1 MTTETIESRKE
12 SLVGRLA
19 TRAAERFSGEDG
31 TAAAEFV
38 RRYYA
43 LVAPQDILTESEE
56 ELIGAAL
63 ALWGFGS
70 RRQKGESRLRV
81 YNPDPATDGYDSEHT
96 VVEVV
101 HKDMP
106 FLVDSVI
113 GELNRRGRTVH
124 LVVHPVVTVRRDD
137 AGERIGGP
145 DAEGEDAV
153 RESLIHVQMD
163 QETSPDALETLRK
176 ALDRVLADV
185 RTVVGDFVAMRGEV
199 HGLQDELKD
208 VVSGVADASHL
219 EETRAFLQWLDDNHF
234 TYLGFR
240 RFEIV
245 RDEEAAGEEE
255 TVRVVPGS
263 GLGMLRDT
271 TAESFP
277 LSPETAVPTGPNP
290 LLIVSKAGRRSTVHR
305 PVHMDYVGLRILD
318 REGRLTGGV
327 SLIGLFTASV
337 YNTSAATVPVLRSK
351 IERVMERAGFQPMGH
366 DAKALLH
373 ILETF
378 PRDELFQMTDDQLF
392 QTSLGVLQLHDRQ
405 RLALFVRRDTS
416 GRFVSCLIYVPR
428 DRYDTDLRR
437 RIQGILEA
445 ALQGSLSAFYTQVA
459 DSPLARVHL
468 IIRTA
473 PGRIPDYDIQELEAR
488 LAAASLSWT
497 DRLQQALVESHGE
510 EDGLAL
516 FKRYGEAFPT
526 GYREHFEPHTAVAD
540 IDELET
546 LQAGRDLRLDLYRPT
561 GGSRHELR
569 FKIFH
574 TGLPRPLTDVLP
586 MLENMGLK
594 VIAEVPYEITPEEV
608 PEELW
613 IRDLRL
619 RTSLEERVE
628 LKQVRESFQET
639 FGRVWRGDEE
649 SDAFNRLVLGLG
661 LTGRQV
667 VALRAYARY
676 LRQVGVTFSQ
686 TYMAETLARNGEVTR
701 LLVKL
706 FEARFDPEPK
716 ETEGSR
722 GDGRQLTRADPASR
736 SDRERREARC
746 RDILTRIRKA
756 LNEVGTLDEDRI
768 LRRFRNLIES
778 TLRTNYFQ
786 RRSDGSL
793 RPYLSFKLDS
803 QRITGLPRPRPM
815 IEIFVYSPRTE
826 AVHLRGGRVARGGIR
841 WSDRREDFRD
851 EILGL
856 MKSQMV
862 KNAVIVPVGAKGG
875 FILKRPGSGRPED
888 RQREAVECYKTMIRG
903 MLDLT
908 DNLEGET
915 VVPPPRVVRWDEED
929 PYLVV
934 AADKGTATFSD
945 LANEVASEYRFWLGD
960 AFASGGS
967 AGYDHKKMGITARG
981 AWESVK
987 RHFRELGRDIQSE
1000 PFTAV
1005 GVGDM
1010 SGDVF
1015 GNGMLLSPHTR
1026 LVGAFNHLH
1035 VFLDP
1040 DPDPET
1046 SFAERER
1053 LFRLPRSTW
1062 ADYDP
1067 EKISAGG
1074 GVFER
1079 AAKSVPLS
1087 AEVRE
1092 LLGVDKKSLPPNE
1105 LIRALLRAPVD
1116 LLFFGGIGTYVKAG
1130 DETHA
1135 ATGDRGNDEVRVDAR
1150 KLRCRVVGEGAN
1162 LGLTQRGRIELA
1174 LQGGRVNTDFIDNSG
1189 GVDCS
1194 DHEVNIKILLG
1205 EPLSQGRL
1213 GLEER
1218 NKLLERMT
1226 EEVSALVLRD
1236 NYLQSQAIS
1245 VTEAQGA
1252 AVLDQQ
1258 VALIRELE
1266 RERNLDRELEA
1277 LPEDE
1282 TLDLRRS
1289 DGRGLTRP
1297 EIAVLLAHAKIRL
1310 YDQLVAS
1317 DLPEDP
1323 QLVQDLLLYFPR
1335 PLRESF
1341 QPDIERHRLRREIIA
1356 TYVTNSMVNRV
1367 GPTFLT
1373 RMKAETARGATD
1385 VARAYTLTRDIFRLR
1400 DTWVEIEALDNR
1412 VPTEV
1417 QTGMILDVGR
1427 LVERGTLWFLRLG
1440 RHPLRIGQEVER
1452 FLPPV
1457 TRLTESLEDLLLAR
1471 DREKLRSRA
1480 ERHVRRG
1487 VPEDLAHKVARFEFL
1502 GSALELVEIAQGHD
1516 FDVADVARIYF
1527 RVGARFL
1534 LEWMRVAAKGLSA
1547 ESHWTKSAVEAL
1559 TEDLFGHQSAL
1570 TQSVLATAKEGGGD
1584 GALRRWLAKR
1594 KGAVARLDELF
1605 ADLRA
1610 APSPDLA
1617 MFTVVN
1623 HHLRLLRTDA

>member
-1 MTTETIESRKE
+1 MTTETFEARKE
-12 SLVGRLA
+12 DLVERLA
-19 TRAAERFSGEDG
+19 VRAAERFSGEG
-31 TAAAEFV
+31 AAAAAEFV

-43 LVAPQDILTESEE
+43 LVAPQDILTENEG
-56 ELIGAAL
+56 ELVGAAL
-63 ALWGFGS
+63 ALWELAS
-70 RRQKGESRLRV
+70 RRAEGECRLRV
-81 YNPDPATDGYDSEHT
+81 YNPDPSVDGYDSDHS

-101 HKDMP
+101 HEDMP

-137 AGERIGGP
+137 AGRRIGGL
-145 DAEGEDAV
+145 DAAGEDAL
-153 RESLIHVQMD
+153 RESLIQVEMD
-163 QETSPDALETLRK
+163 QETSPEALETLRK
-176 ALDRVLADV
+176 ALERVLADV
-185 RTVVGDFVAMRGEV
+185 RTVVGDFAAMRE
-199 HGLQDELKD
+199 ELKRLRRELE
-208 VVSGVADASHL
+208 DASPRVAEASDL
-219 EETRAFLQWLDDNHF
+219 EESRAFLQWLDDNHF
-234 TYLGFR
+234 TYLGLR
-240 RFEIV
+240 RFELA
-245 RDEEAAGEEE
+245 RDEEGGEGE
-255 TVRVVPGS
+255 TVRVLPGT

-277 LSPETAVPTGPNP
+277 LSPETAVPTGRNP

-305 PVHMDYVGLRILD
+305 PVHMDYVGLRYRD
-318 REGRLTGGV
+318 AEGRVTGGV

-337 YNTSAATVPVLRSK
+337 YNTSAATVPVLRNK
-351 IERVMERAGFQPMGH
+351 IERVMKRAGFQPMGH

-405 RLALFVRRDTS
+405 RLALFVRQDS
-416 GRFVSCLIYVPR
+416 SERFVSCLIFVPR

-437 RIQGILEA
+437 RIQRILEA
-445 ALQGSLSAFYTQVA
+445 AFQGSLSAFYTQVA

-468 IIRTA
+468 VIRTA
-473 PGRIPDYDIQELEAR
+473 PGRIPEYDVQELEAR
-488 LAAASLSWT
+488 LTEASLSWA
-497 DRLQQALVESHGE
+497 DRLQHALVESHGE
-510 EDGLAL
+510 EEGLAL
-516 FKRYGEAFPT
+516 FKRYGDSFPT
-526 GYREHFEPHTAVAD
+526 GYREHFEPDTAVAD
-540 IDELET
+540 VDELET
-546 LQAGRDLRLDLYRPT
+546 LLAGEDLRLDLYRPA
-561 GGSRHELR
+561 GASHHELR

-594 VIAEVPYEITPEEV
+594 VIAEVPYEITPEAV

-619 RTSLEERVE
+619 RTSFEKRVDLDE
-628 LKQVRESFQET
+628 VRESFQET
-639 FGRVWRGDEE
+639 FGRVWRGAEE
-649 SDAFNRLVLGLG
+649 SDAFNRLVLAMGLA
-661 LTGRQV
+661 GRQV

-686 TYMAETLARNGEVTR
+686 TYMAETLARNAEVTR
-701 LLVKL
+701 LLVEL
-706 FEARFDPEPK
+706 FETRFDPEPP
-716 ETEGSR
+716 EPEGER
-722 GDGRQLTRADPASR
+722 GGGRHLTRADPASR
-736 SDRERREARC
+736 TDRQRREARC
-746 RDILTRIRKA
+746 AEIVTRIRKA

-768 LRRFRNLIES
+768 LRRFRNLIEA

-786 RRSDGSL
+786 QRPDGSP

-815 IEIFVYSPRTE
+815 VEIFVYSPRTE

-875 FILKRPGSGRPED
+875 FILKRPGSGHPED

-903 MLDLT
+903 LLDLT

-915 VVPPPRVVRWDEED
+915 VVPPSRVVRWDDDD

-945 LANEVASEYRFWLGD
+945 LANEVAAEYRFWLGD

-987 RHFRELGRDIQSE
+987 RHFREMGRDIRHE
-1000 PFTAV
+1000 PFTVV

-1015 GNGMLLSPHTR
+1015 GNGMLLSRHTR

-1046 SFAERER
+1046 GFAERER
-1053 LFRLPRSTW
+1053 LFRTPRSTW

-1067 EKISAGG
+1067 DKISAGG

-1079 AAKSVPLS
+1079 SAKSVPLS
-1087 AEVRE
+1087 PQVRE
-1092 LLGVDKKSLPPNE
+1092 LLGVDKKSLAPSE
-1105 LIRALLRAPVD
+1105 LIKALLRAPVD
-1116 LLFFGGIGTYVKAG
+1116 LLFLGGIGTYVKAG

-1135 ATGDRGNDEVRVDAR
+1135 ATGDRQNDEVRVDAR

-1174 LQGGRVNTDFIDNSG
+1174 LHGGRVNTDFIDNSG

-1205 EPLSQGRL
+1205 EPLSQGRI

-1218 NKLLERMT
+1218 NGLLGRMT
-1226 EEVSALVLRD
+1226 DEVAALVLRD

-1245 VTEAQGA
+1245 VAEAQGA
-1252 AVLDQQ
+1252 AALDQQ

-1277 LPEDE
+1277 LPDDE
-1282 TLDLRRS
+1282 TLDRRRS
-1289 DGRGLTRP
+1289 EGRGLTRP
-1297 EIAVLLAHAKIRL
+1297 EIAVLLAYAKIRL
-1310 YDQLVAS
+1310 FDQLLAS

-1356 TYVTNSMVNRV
+1356 TYITNSVINRV

-1373 RMKAETARGATD
+1373 RMAAETARGATD
-1385 VARAYTLTRDIFRLR
+1385 IARAYTLTRDIFRLR
-1400 DTWVEIEALDNR
+1400 ETWAEIEALDGR
-1412 VPTEV
+1412 VPAEV
-1417 QTGMILDVGR
+1417 QTAMILEVGR
-1427 LVERGTLWFLRLG
+1427 VVERGTLWFLRRG
-1440 RHPLRIGQEVER
+1440 RHPLHIADEVER

-1457 TRLTESLEDLLLAR
+1457 TRLADSLEDLLLAR
-1471 DREKLRSRA
+1471 DREKLRSRT

-1487 VPEDLAHKVARFEFL
+1487 VPEDLAREVARLEFL
-1502 GSALELVEIAQGHD
+1502 GSTLDIVEIAQGHD
-1516 FDVADVARIYF
+1516 SDVAEVARIYF
-1527 RVGARFL
+1527 RVGARFQ
-1534 LEWMRVAAKGLSA
+1534 LEWMRVAAQALST

-1570 TQSVLATAKEGGGD
+1570 TRSVLAAAEKGGGE
-1584 GALRRWLAKR
+1584 GALRRWLAEHR
-1594 KGAVARLDELF
+1594 GAVARLDHLF
-1605 ADLRA
+1605 ADLKA

-1623 HHLRLLRTDA
+1623 HHLRLLRKDA